1 MAKTRNRKKS
11 ANSGLGGAG
20 AKAAVLRLT
29 CGRVM
34 KSPQT
39 VDDGASVHEVL
50 ETMIKKNWDHV
61 FIINDDGV
69 PVGRIHAV
77 DVLKLTS
84 RKAVNGNLA
93 WMMATSAMQLINIP
107 PLQVGLSTPL
117 LKAGALMLTHDLN
130 QLAVVDAE
138 GALVGFVSHATMA
151 MHLPRFIL

>member
-1 MAKTRNRKKS
+1 LKNESFGGAFWKYSEKNCDSVLRSIQRGWWKRRALREHMAKTRNKKKS
-11 ANSGLGGAG
+11 ADPGLSGTG

-34 KSPQT
+34 KSPQI
-39 VDDGASVHEVL
+39 VDDDASVHEVL

-61 FIINDDGV
+61 FIVNGDGV

-93 WMMATSAMQLINIP
+93 WMMATSAMQ
-107 PLQVGLSTPL
+107 
-117 LKAGALMLTHDLN
+117 
-130 QLAVVDAE
+130 
-138 GALVGFVSHATMA
+138 
-151 MHLPRFIL
+151 